1 MDGSRIFLSEP
12 IVFANFASS
21 LPNTYRHADDQI
33 PVRRPRSRHDACL
46 LPCRGAGRD
55 GAGLESQPSAALI
68 GRAESYIEADT
79 LLDRAVAALSVV
91 ANRYYAKPADKAA
104 RKDATVAMN
113 QLGKIYSFRFYDFRK
128 AYTNLSTARLIA
140 EEDGDDYQL
149 ADILVNLANLYHT
162 CSDEGDKI
170 RSYADELLSE
180 ALHKAINSDNRD
192 VITRQASNM
201 AIFRVQNSGW
211 GTYAEDVKAIR
222 RYNEGESGY
231 DAAFRSSVIAAMD
244 SYFAKDYPRAEK
256 FLKQALESIAQ
267 SSWAYR
273 ERFAQG
279 TMFIL
284 QFVYDK
290 QQKYAEE
297 EELLNTREKRLPD
310 YELYI
315 YESLGVFFDRID
327 KPDSVKK
334 YKSLFLEL
342 KSRLDQQNGMHRIS
356 EMEMLNQIGKTN
368 DEIRELS
375 LQRQKERRLLTVAV
389 AVIAVVAVL
398 LIAFVILFFNL
409 KRNHRMLFEKN
420 RELLEREQQLRL
432 LMSHQGQK
440 TQAGRDAEPPRECEA
455 DEESARLFPSILKLM
470 EESRDIYRPGFVMD
484 DLCGLLGVPERSVS
498 RAINLC
504 NGTNFHTF
512 LNGYRIREACRL
524 MQDTDPAR
532 HTVEHIAASVG
543 FQSRTSFATLFKKTV
558 GLTPSEYWKKARKN
572 GPAAYR
578 E

>member
-1 MDGSRIFLSEP
+1 MTRYLFTVLAA
-12 IVFANFASS
+12 VMMLASS
-21 LPNTYRHADDQI
+21 HA
-33 PVRRPRSRHDACL
+33 
-46 LPCRGAGRD
+46 RGAGRD
-55 GAGLESQPSAALI
+55 GADLESQPSAALI

-222 RYNEGESGY
+222 RYNEGKSGY

-297 EELLNTREKRLPD
+297 EELLNTRLRMAREK
-310 YELYI
+310 
-315 YESLGVFFDRID
+315 
-327 KPDSVKK
+327 K
-334 YKSLFLEL
+334 
-342 KSRLDQQNGMHRIS
+342 
-356 EMEMLNQIGKTN
+356 IG
-368 DEIRELS
+368 
-375 LQRQKERRLLTVAV
+375 
-389 AVIAVVAVL
+389 
-398 LIAFVILFFNL
+398 
-409 KRNHRMLFEKN
+409 
-420 RELLEREQQLRL
+420 
-432 LMSHQGQK
+432 
-440 TQAGRDAEPPRECEA
+440 
-455 DEESARLFPSILKLM
+455 
-470 EESRDIYRPGFVMD
+470 
-484 DLCGLLGVPERSVS
+484 
-498 RAINLC
+498 RA
-504 NGTNFHTF
+504 H
-512 LNGYRIREACRL
+512 
-524 MQDTDPAR
+524 
-532 HTVEHIAASVG
+532 V
-543 FQSRTSFATLFKKTV
+543 
-558 GLTPSEYWKKARKN
+558 
-572 GPAAYR
+572 
-578 E
+578 

>member
-1 MDGSRIFLSEP
+1 MTRYLFTVLAA
-12 IVFANFASS
+12 VMMLASS
-21 LPNTYRHADDQI
+21 HA
-33 PVRRPRSRHDACL
+33 
-46 LPCRGAGRD
+46 RGAGRD
-55 GAGLESQPSAALI
+55 GADLESQPSAALI

-222 RYNEGESGY
+222 RYNEGKSGY

-297 EELLNTREKRLPD
+297 EELLNTRLRMAREKRLPD

-342 KSRLDQQNGMHRIS
+342 KSRLDQQNGMHRI
-356 EMEMLNQIGKTN
+356 
-368 DEIRELS
+368 
-375 LQRQKERRLLTVAV
+375 LTVAV

>member
-1 MDGSRIFLSEP
+1 MTRYLFTVLAA
-12 IVFANFASS
+12 VMMLASS
-21 LPNTYRHADDQI
+21 HA
-33 PVRRPRSRHDACL
+33 
-46 LPCRGAGRD
+46 RGAGRD
-55 GAGLESQPSAALI
+55 GADLESQPSAALI
-68 GRAESYIEADT
+68 GRAESDIEADT

-222 RYNEGESGY
+222 RYNEGKSGY

-297 EELLNTREKRLPD
+297 EELLNTRLRMAREKRLPD